1 MYSFGIIMD
10 SIEKINPETDSTISI
25 TSALQEKCNIEYI
38 KPGTIHLYKNK
49 VTNIKNHKS
58 KKYTTKRKSA

>member
-1 MYSFGIIMD
+1 MD

-38 KPGTIHLYKNK
+38 LSLIH
-49 VTNIKNHKS
+49 I
-58 KKYTTKRKSA
+58 